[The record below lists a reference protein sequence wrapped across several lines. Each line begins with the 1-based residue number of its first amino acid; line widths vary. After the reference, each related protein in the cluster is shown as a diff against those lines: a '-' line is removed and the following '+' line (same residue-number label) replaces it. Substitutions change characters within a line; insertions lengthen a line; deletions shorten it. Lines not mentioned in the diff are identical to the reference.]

1 MWKRSLILNLLL
13 SSLWT
18 AGGASL
24 TADSPHP
31 SQPARLG
38 PRSHV
43 AFSHALP
50 PLDGTRL
57 QVTTVEVTYPP
68 GGSSAPHS
76 HPCPVVGYVIEGA
89 VRMQVKDGA
98 ESVYK
103 TGDSFYEAPNGSRTH
118 VSSLEGWGNSR
129 YTTGAR
135 RSKLATDAGLK
146 KLAGKNRQPS
156 LRTLSAII
164 PFLSL
169 SQCQR
174 TNLKEIVNH
183 EQQPSECIGSSRL
196 YNQRS
201 SVQLGEDGNP
211 VCPDRPG
218 NRLSGIAGRF
228 GLWRGRNVGYGN
240 FVVFNMHTLILN
252 ANHAGN
258 RAPTSR

>member
-24 TADSPHP
+24 AADSPHP

-89 VRMQVKDGA
+89 VRMRVKDGA

-103 TGDSFYEAPNGSRTH
+103 TGDSFYEAPNGIHLVSENASREKPATFLAYFICDH
-118 VSSLEGWGNSR
+118 SVPLSVAVPKNKSEGDS
-129 YTTGAR
+129 
-135 RSKLATDAGLK
+135 
-146 KLAGKNRQPS
+146 QP
-156 LRTLSAII
+156 
-164 PFLSL
+164 
-169 SQCQR
+169 
-174 TNLKEIVNH
+174 
-183 EQQPSECIGSSRL
+183 
-196 YNQRS
+196 
-201 SVQLGEDGNP
+201 
-211 VCPDRPG
+211 
-218 NRLSGIAGRF
+218 
-228 GLWRGRNVGYGN
+228 
-240 FVVFNMHTLILN
+240 
-252 ANHAGN
+252 
-258 RAPTSR
+258 